1 MTRTFPST
9 AGVISMARPG
19 RSRQPSHR
27 PNAPNR
33 VRAQRPPRFH
43 IVWAYSQLEQ
53 PCDPAERTALRGQHR
68 YGVAIR
74 NGKGDGALR
83 VARVADGRDLIER
96 LACAI
101 GLDRDRIG
109 RPAQPVRDDSPRV
122 GRASFGRLFL
132 RR

>member
-9 AGVISMARPG
+9 AGVITMARPG

-53 PCDPAERTALRGQHR
+53 PCDPAERTAFDWALAKAREFDRGHEHEYPEGNDFESRDMLLQLA
-68 YGVAIR
+68 GENV
-74 NGKGDGALR
+74 
-83 VARVADGRDLIER
+83 RDLM
-96 LACAI
+96 
-101 GLDRDRIG
+101 
-109 RPAQPVRDDSPRV
+109 
-122 GRASFGRLFL
+122 RAYRKTHV
-132 RR
+132 

>member
-9 AGVISMARPG
+9 AGVITMARPG

-53 PCDPAERTALRGQHR
+53 PCDPAERTAFDWALAKAREFDRGHEHEYPEGNDFESRDMLLQLA
-68 YGVAIR
+68 GENV
-74 NGKGDGALR
+74 
-83 VARVADGRDLIER
+83 RDLM
-96 LACAI
+96 
-101 GLDRDRIG
+101 
-109 RPAQPVRDDSPRV
+109 
-122 GRASFGRLFL
+122 RAFRKTHA
-132 RR
+132 